1 MRNIKFVIRY
11 DGTTYKG
18 WQRLSGTE
26 RTLQG
31 KIESYLS
38 EILGEKITIT
48 GCGRTD
54 AGVHAL
60 KYTLNFHTESAMPI
74 KELEDKF
81 RKAVPMD
88 IQLLEAKNC
97 SERFHAR
104 YNALHKT
111 YLYKIDNSEMGDMF
125 SRKYKYQ
132 IHEELDIENMRNCAK
147 ILLGTHDFQSFT
159 SLKTKKKSTERKIFD
174 IDIDR
179 DEITSEIHI
188 KIRGNGFLWN
198 MVRII
203 AGTLIEAGLGKLTPS
218 DVQAILDEKKR
229 AQASSKAPAFALY
242 LLDVEYSK

>member
-11 DGTTYKG
+11 DGSTYKG

-31 KIESYLS
+31 KIEGYLS
-38 EILGEKITIT
+38 EILDEKISVI

-60 KYTLNFHTESAMPI
+60 RYTLNFHTESSMPI
-74 KELEDKF
+74 KELEEKF
-81 RKAVPMD
+81 KNILPLD

-111 YLYKIDNSEMGDMF
+111 YIYKIDNSENGDMF

-132 IHEELDIENMRNCAK
+132 VHQKLDLDNMRSCAE

-159 SLKTKKKSTERKIFD
+159 SLKAKKKSTVRKIFD
-174 IDIDR
+174 IVI
-179 DEITSEIHI
+179 EKNETTAEVQIN
-188 KIRGNGFLWN
+188 IRGNGFLWN

-203 AGTLIEAGLGKLTPS
+203 AGTLIDAGLGKISPDDMQS
-218 DVQAILDEKKR
+218 ILDEKKR
-229 AQASSKAPAFALY
+229 ASASRKAPAFALY
-242 LLDVEYSK
+242 LFDVEYSK